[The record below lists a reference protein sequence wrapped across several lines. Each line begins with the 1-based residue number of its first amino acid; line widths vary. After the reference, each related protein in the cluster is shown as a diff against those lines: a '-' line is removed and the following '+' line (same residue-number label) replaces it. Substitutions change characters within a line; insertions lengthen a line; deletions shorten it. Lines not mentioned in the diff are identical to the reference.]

1 MDIKTT
7 QNMALRI
14 AKIEEEI
21 KDAKDTL
28 WRMMVEDIVEEKIN
42 NAAAYVRYLEE
53 KLNR

>member
-28 WRMMVEDIVEEKIN
+28 WRMMVEEVVGEQMDN
-42 NAAAYVRYLEE
+42 LAAYIRYLEIE
-53 KLNR
+53 KK